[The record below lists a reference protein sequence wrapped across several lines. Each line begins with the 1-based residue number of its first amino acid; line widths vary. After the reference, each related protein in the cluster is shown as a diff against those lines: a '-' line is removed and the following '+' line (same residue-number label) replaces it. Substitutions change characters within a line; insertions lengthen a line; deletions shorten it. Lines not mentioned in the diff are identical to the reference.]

1 MFCSILH
8 ILRQS
13 TVRMLTVLCAVLLAS
28 LTACQRSEVYMEYL
42 PVSTTEWGTNDRL
55 EFDLSPVP
63 EDGMYVL
70 SVELR
75 TTEANIYPYKDL
87 LLEVRQLWSKED
99 DAEQDSIYQL
109 NDSLCE
115 AYRLEMAEDERLI
128 ARNNQRVGV
137 NRRAQLQAQKEELSD
152 QRRRMRE
159 EKRAERKARKAKKD
173 KDDKEGSK
181 KKRSKKKVE
190 TAADEKPRMTRRDS
204 IIATTDSL
212 IKAIDLL
219 QVGIWR
225 MESMNDSIDL
235 DRANRVSADT
245 VEFRFDVPDHESTG
259 IVVRQYTMPVRVL
272 SLLKGQTAHITL
284 RHIMRL
290 QSLPGISDIGITLE
304 KQ

>member
-1 MFCSILH
+1 MLHTLRHSLSPVLMMVCSL
-8 ILRQS
+8 LL
-13 TVRMLTVLCAVLLAS
+13 VALAS
-28 LTACQRSEVYMEYL
+28 CQRNEVYMEYL
-42 PVSTTEWGTNDRL
+42 PVNTADWDTNDRL

-99 DAEQDSIYQL
+99 DAEQDSLYHL

-115 AYRLEMAEDERLI
+115 AHRIEMAEDERLI
-128 ARNNQRVGV
+128 AHNNQRVGF
-137 NRRAQLQAQKEELSD
+137 NRRAQLQAQKEEQSD
-152 QRRRMRE
+152 QRRR
-159 EKRAERKARKAKKD
+159 EKAEKKAKKSKKKKDDKD
-173 KDDKEGSK
+173 KDDKK
-181 KKRSKKKVE
+181 KDDRKKGDRKKAE
-190 TAADEKPRMTRRDS
+190 RDTADEPPRMTRRDS
-204 IIATTDSL
+204 IIAVTDSL

-219 QVGIWR
+219 QVDIWR

-235 DRANRVSADT
+235 DRAHRVSADT
-245 VEFRFDVPDHESTG
+245 VEFRFDIPDRDATG
-259 IVVRQYTMPVRVL
+259 IVVRQYNMPVRVL

-290 QSLPGISDIGITLE
+290 QTLPGISDIGITLE

>member
-1 MFCSILH
+1 
-8 ILRQS
+8 
-13 TVRMLTVLCAVLLAS
+13 MLTVLCAVILAS

-42 PVSTTEWGTNDRL
+42 PVSTTDWGTNDRL

-99 DAEQDSIYQL
+99 DAEQDSIYHL

-115 AYRLEMAEDERLI
+115 AHRLEMAEDERLI
-128 ARNNQRVGV
+128 AHNNQRVGF

-152 QRRRMRE
+152 QRRR
-159 EKRAERKARKAKKD
+159 EKAEKKTKKSKKKKD
-173 KDDKEGSK
+173 DKKKDDKEKDDK
-181 KKRSKKKVE
+181 KKGDKKKGDKKKAE
-190 TAADEKPRMTRRDS
+190 RDTADEKPRMTRRDS

-219 QVGIWR
+219 QVDIWR
-225 MESMNDSIDL
+225 MESMNDSIDI
-235 DRANRVSADT
+235 DRASRVSADT
-245 VEFRFDVPDHESTG
+245 VEFRFDIPDHESTG

-290 QSLPGISDIGITLE
+290 QSLPGISDIGLTLE